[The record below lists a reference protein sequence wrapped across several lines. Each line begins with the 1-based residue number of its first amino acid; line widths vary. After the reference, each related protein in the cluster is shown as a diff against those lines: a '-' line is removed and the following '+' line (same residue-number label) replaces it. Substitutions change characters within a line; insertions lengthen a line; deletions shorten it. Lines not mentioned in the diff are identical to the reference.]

1 MLAGLTRRLG
11 RNAAQ
16 RLMHE
21 VLAPGSRD
29 VHAVFD
35 ALLAEG
41 AATEQDRQEWTTWM
55 VGDAGRMVD
64 EVVARAR
71 AARTT
76 EPDPWN

>member
-1 MLAGLTRRLG
+1 
-11 RNAAQ
+11 
-16 RLMHE
+16 MHE

-29 VHAVFD
+29 VHDVFD

-41 AATEQDRQEWTTWM
+41 AATEQDRQAWTTWM